1 MVTSAYI
8 HIPFCKSKCKYCS
21 FVSFTDRN
29 KFSDYFSALLKDIDF
44 NYKGECLSTLYFGG
58 GTPSLISADLIEKV
72 INKFNFSSECE
83 ITFEINPDDANFDY
97 LKSLFE
103 IGINRISMGSQSFD
117 DGILELIGRRHNSK
131 DVMNAVETAQKVG
144 FKNISLDLIYG
155 LPNQTIDLIKKDLET
170 ITSLKIQHISTYGL
184 KIEDNSFWGKQTP
197 SNLPDDDTQADMYLF
212 INNSLEN
219 KGYKRYEVSNFALKG
234 YESKHNLNYWNNA
247 EYYGFG
253 VSAHGY
259 CNNIRYSNFCTL
271 EKYLENPTKHDKE
284 QVLTNLEKLEE
295 EIFLGFRKTEG
306 VNVEKINN
314 KFNIDFD
321 KKYQKTLEKYIPE
334 FIEQTQKGYKLTLEG
349 TLLSNIIL
357 AEFIDSV

>member
-21 FVSFTDRN
+21 FVSFTNEN
-29 KFSDYFSALLKDIDF
+29 KISDYISDLIKEIDF
-44 NYKGECLSTLYFGG
+44 YYKKESLKTLYFGG
-58 GTPSLISADLIEKV
+58 GTPSLVPAYLIKKV
-72 INKFNFSSECE
+72 IDKFNLSSDCE

-117 DGILELIGRRHNSK
+117 DEILQLIGRRHKST
-131 DVMNAVETAQKVG
+131 DVINAVKTAQEVG

-155 LPNQTIDLIKKDLET
+155 LPNQTIDLLKKDLEI
-170 ITSLKIQHISTYGL
+170 ITTLNIQHISTYGL
-184 KIEDNSFWGKQTP
+184 KIEDNSYFGKNP
-197 SNLPDDDTQADMYLF
+197 PINLPDDDLQADMYLL
-212 INNSLEN
+212 INNFLGN
-219 KGYKRYEVSNFALKG
+219 KNYKRYEVSNFALAG
-234 YESKHNLNYWNNA
+234 YESKHNLNYWNNS

-271 EKYLENPTKHDKE
+271 EKYSNNPTEHDKE
-284 QVLTNLEKLEE
+284 QVLTDIEKLEE
-295 EIFLGFRKTEG
+295 EMFLGFRKTEG
-306 VNVEKINN
+306 INVEKINN

-321 KKYQKTLEKYIPE
+321 KKYQKTLAKYTPN
-334 FIEQTQKGYKLTLEG
+334 FIEKTKNGYKLTLEG
-349 TLLSNIIL
+349 TLLSNNIL
-357 AEFIDSV
+357 SEFIESV